1 MFNPKIQ
8 EDKAIAPSVSPSGKN
23 KKVQKLEDEYRI
35 NEEIKAPEV
44 RLVGDNVQQGIYPIK
59 EALRIADELGLDLIE
74 IAPEANPPVCK
85 IMDFSKFIYE
95 KKRKLKEQ
103 RSKAA
108 QVTVKEIRLS
118 PNIDDHDFDFKLR
131 HAINFLKEG
140 NKVKVELFFKGR
152 TILFQERGEMILLKF
167 ADAIS
172 EYGKVET
179 LPKLEGKKMFML
191 IAPKK

>member
-1 MFNPKIQ
+1 
-8 EDKAIAPSVSPSGKN
+8 
-23 KKVQKLEDEYRI
+23 
-35 NEEIKAPEV
+35 
-44 RLVGDNVQQGIYPIK
+44 LVGNNVQQGIYPIK

-179 LPKLEGKKMFML
+179 LPKLEGKKMFMI

>member
-1 MFNPKIQ
+1 
-8 EDKAIAPSVSPSGKN
+8 
-23 KKVQKLEDEYRI
+23 
-35 NEEIKAPEV
+35 
-44 RLVGDNVQQGIYPIK
+44 
-59 EALRIADELGLDLIE
+59 LRIADELGLDLIE

-179 LPKLEGKKMFML
+179 LPKLEGKKMFMI

>member
-1 MFNPKIQ
+1 
-8 EDKAIAPSVSPSGKN
+8 
-23 KKVQKLEDEYRI
+23 
-35 NEEIKAPEV
+35 
-44 RLVGDNVQQGIYPIK
+44 VGDNVQQGIYPIK

-179 LPKLEGKKMFML
+179 LPKLEGKKMFMI

>member
-1 MFNPKIQ
+1 M
-8 EDKAIAPSVSPSGKN
+8 
-23 KKVQKLEDEYRI
+23 
-35 NEEIKAPEV
+35 
-44 RLVGDNVQQGIYPIK
+44 
-59 EALRIADELGLDLIE
+59 RIADELGLDLIE

-179 LPKLEGKKMFML
+179 LPKLEGKKMFMI

>member
-1 MFNPKIQ
+1 
-8 EDKAIAPSVSPSGKN
+8 
-23 KKVQKLEDEYRI
+23 
-35 NEEIKAPEV
+35 V
-44 RLVGDNVQQGIYPIK
+44 RLVGDNVQQGIYPIQ

-167 ADAIS
+167 ADAIG

-179 LPKLEGKKMFML
+179 LPKLEGKKMFMI

>member
-1 MFNPKIQ
+1 
-8 EDKAIAPSVSPSGKN
+8 
-23 KKVQKLEDEYRI
+23 
-35 NEEIKAPEV
+35 V
-44 RLVGDNVQQGIYPIK
+44 RLVGDNVQQGIYPIQ

-179 LPKLEGKKMFML
+179 LPKLEGKKMFMI

>member
-1 MFNPKIQ
+1 M
-8 EDKAIAPSVSPSGKN
+8 
-23 KKVQKLEDEYRI
+23 
-35 NEEIKAPEV
+35 
-44 RLVGDNVQQGIYPIK
+44 RLVGDNVQQGIYPIQ

-179 LPKLEGKKMFML
+179 LPKLEGKKMFMI

>member
-1 MFNPKIQ
+1 
-8 EDKAIAPSVSPSGKN
+8 
-23 KKVQKLEDEYRI
+23 
-35 NEEIKAPEV
+35 
-44 RLVGDNVQQGIYPIK
+44 LVGDNVQQGIYPIK

-179 LPKLEGKKMFML
+179 LPKLEGKKMFMI

>member
-1 MFNPKIQ
+1 
-8 EDKAIAPSVSPSGKN
+8 
-23 KKVQKLEDEYRI
+23 
-35 NEEIKAPEV
+35 
-44 RLVGDNVQQGIYPIK
+44 LVGDNVQQGIYPIK

>member
-23 KKVQKLEDEYRI
+23 KKVPKLEDEYRI
-35 NEEIKAPEV
+35 NEEIKAPEI
-44 RLVGDNVQQGIYPIK
+44 RLVGNNVQQGIYPIK

-179 LPKLEGKKMFML
+179 LPKLEGKKMFMI

>member
-1 MFNPKIQ
+1 M
-8 EDKAIAPSVSPSGKN
+8 
-23 KKVQKLEDEYRI
+23 
-35 NEEIKAPEV
+35 
-44 RLVGDNVQQGIYPIK
+44 VGNNVQQGIYPIK

-179 LPKLEGKKMFML
+179 LPKLEGKKMFMI